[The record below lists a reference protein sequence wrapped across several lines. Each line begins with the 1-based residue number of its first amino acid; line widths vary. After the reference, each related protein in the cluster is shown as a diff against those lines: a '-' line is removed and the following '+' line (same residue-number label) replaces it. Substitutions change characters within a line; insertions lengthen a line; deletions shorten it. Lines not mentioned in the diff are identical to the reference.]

1 MFTTGSKLFLGAT
14 VLSIVAAVVFG
25 ASNGGPDGWLGVIG
39 LLSAALGFAFLFGV
53 NYYTRDGNVSAMSET
68 ATTDSP
74 AAQPPVERSMWPAL
88 AGVAVGAIAV
98 GAVSKPIV
106 FKAGV
111 VLLLAAAVEW
121 MVHGWSE
128 RASADPA
135 YNAGLRK
142 RMLHP
147 IEFPVLAAAGLAA
160 VIYSFS
166 RIMLWIDKSGGPV
179 VFIIAGSLVLFG
191 GFVFASKPSLK
202 KGVVTGVCSVAVL
215 GLVSTGAVM
224 AVDGQRTIPEHP
236 TTKTDNGAACALAEE
251 GTGEQAE
258 VDAKGSQSVASKAAI
273 GITVV
278 LENGALTAHE
288 LALPGTL
295 KTVTVSRGNIVNVIF
310 KNKDP
315 EKRRLT
321 VNMGEFETDVNGTTV
336 KTRPKTCTTLVRG
349 KDGSQFLSF
358 VLPEPSA
365 ATPNLPYSF
374 TVPGVAGAE
383 IGIQVP

>member
-14 VLSIVAAVVFG
+14 ALSVVAAVIFG
-25 ASNGGPDGWLGVIG
+25 VSNGGAKGWLGVVG
-39 LLSAALGFAFLFGV
+39 LLSAAVVFAVLFAV
-53 NYYTRDGNVSAMSET
+53 NYYTHDGNVSAMTEHVT
-68 ATTDSP
+68 AEAG
-74 AAQPPVERSMWPAL
+74 AAQTPVERSMWPAI
-88 AGVAVGAIAV
+88 AAIAVGAMAV

-106 FKAGV
+106 FKAGA

-147 IEFPVLAAAGLAA
+147 LEFPVLAAAGLAA

-179 VFIIAGSLVLFG
+179 VFMVVGAVVLFG
-191 GFVFASKPSLK
+191 GFLFAARPSLK
-202 KGVVTGVCSVAVL
+202 KSVVAGVCTVGAL

-224 AVDGQRTIPEHP
+224 AIDGQRTIVAHP
-236 TTKTDNGAACALAEE
+236 TTTSDNGAVCTQAEE
-251 GTGEQAE
+251 GPGEQAE
-258 VDAKGSQSVASKAAI
+258 IDEKGSQAVASKSGV

-278 LENGALTAHE
+278 LENGKLTAHE
-288 LALPGTL
+288 LALSGAQDP
-295 KTVTVSRGNIVNVIF
+295 VTVSRGNVVTVIF
-310 KNKDP
+310 KNRDP

-321 VNMGEFETDVNGTTV
+321 VNLGEFEQDVNGTIV
-336 KTRPKTCTTLVRG
+336 KQRPKACTTLVRG
-349 KDGSQFLSF
+349 NDGSQFLTFS
-358 VLPEPSA
+358 LPKPSA
-365 ATPNLPYSF
+365 ASTQPYSF
-374 TVPGVAGAE
+374 TVPGVDTAE
-383 IGIQVP
+383 IKIVVP

>member
-25 ASNGGPDGWLGVIG
+25 VSKGGADGWLGVIG
-39 LLSAALGFAFLFGV
+39 LLSAALAFALLFGI
-53 NYYTRDGNVSAMSET
+53 NYYAHDGNVSAMSDN
-68 ATTDSP
+68 ATTRSP
-74 AAQPPVERSMWPAL
+74 AAQPPAERSMWPAL
-88 AGVAVGAIAV
+88 TAVAVGAIAV

-111 VLLLAAAVEW
+111 ALLLAAAVEW

-166 RIMLWIDKSGGPV
+166 RIMLWIDKTGGPV
-179 VFIIAGSLVLFG
+179 VFIVAGALVLFG
-191 GFVFASKPSLK
+191 GFLFASRPSLN
-202 KGVVTGVCSVAVL
+202 KGVVTGVCTIAVL

-224 AVDGQRTIPEHP
+224 AVDGQRTIDPHP
-236 TTKTDNGAACALAEE
+236 TTQSDNGAACALAEE
-251 GTGEQAE
+251 GTGDQAE
-258 VDAKGSQSVASKAAI
+258 IDEKGSQAVASKASI
-273 GITVV
+273 GITVT
-278 LENGALTAHE
+278 LEGGKLTAHE
-288 LALPGTL
+288 LALPGNQNP
-295 KTVTVSRGNIVNVIF
+295 VTVSRGNIVNVIF
-310 KNKDP
+310 KNHDSV
-315 EKRRLT
+315 KRRLT
-321 VNMGEFETDVNGTTV
+321 VNMGEFETDVNGTPV
-336 KTRPKTCTTLVRG
+336 KTRPKACTTLVRE

-358 VLPEPSA
+358 LLPKPSIA
-365 ATPNLPYSF
+365 SSQPYSF
-374 TVPGVAGAE
+374 TVPGVDGAE
-383 IGIQVP
+383 IEIKVP

>member
-14 VLSIVAAVVFG
+14 VLSIAAAVVFG
-25 ASNGGPDGWLGVIG
+25 MSKGGPDGWLGVMG

-53 NYYTRDGNVSAMSET
+53 NYYSHDGNVSAMSDNA
-68 ATTDSP
+68 ATESP

-88 AGVAVGAIAV
+88 AGAAVGAIAV

-111 VLLLAAAVEW
+111 LLLLAAAVEW

-166 RIMLWIDKSGGPV
+166 RIMLWINKSGGPV
-179 VFIIAGSLVLFG
+179 VFIIAGALVLFG
-191 GFVFASKPSLK
+191 GFLFASKPSLK
-202 KGVVTGVCSVAVL
+202 KGVVTGICSIAAL

-224 AVDGQRTIPEHP
+224 AVDGQRTIDAHP
-236 TTKTDNGAACALAEE
+236 TTKTDNGAACALPEE
-251 GTGEQAE
+251 GPGEQAE
-258 VDAKGSQSVASKAAI
+258 VDEKGSQSVASKAGI

-278 LENGALTAHE
+278 LENGKLTAHE

-295 KTVTVSRGNIVNVIF
+295 QTVTVSRGNIVNVIF

-321 VNMGEFETDVNGTTV
+321 VNMGEFETDVNGTAV
-336 KTRPKTCTTLVRG
+336 KTRPKVCTTLVRG

-358 VLPEPSA
+358 VLPKPSA

-374 TVPGVAGAE
+374 TVPGVDGAE
-383 IGIQVP
+383 IAIKVP

>member
-1 MFTTGSKLFLGAT
+1 
-14 VLSIVAAVVFG
+14 
-25 ASNGGPDGWLGVIG
+25 
-39 LLSAALGFAFLFGV
+39 
-53 NYYTRDGNVSAMSET
+53 
-68 ATTDSP
+68 
-74 AAQPPVERSMWPAL
+74 
-88 AGVAVGAIAV
+88 
-98 GAVSKPIV
+98 
-106 FKAGV
+106 
-111 VLLLAAAVEW
+111 LLAASVEW

-179 VFIIAGSLVLFG
+179 VFIIAGALVLFG

-202 KGVVTGVCSVAVL
+202 KGVVTGVCTVAVL

-224 AVDGQRTIPEHP
+224 AVDGQRTIAEHP
-236 TTKTDNGAACALAEE
+236 TTKTDNGAACALEE
-251 GTGEQAE
+251 AGPGEQAE
-258 VDAKGSQSVASKAAI
+258 VDAKGSQAVASKAAI

-278 LENGALTAHE
+278 LENGKLTAHE

-336 KTRPKTCTTLVRG
+336 KNRPKACTTLVRG
-349 KDGSQFLSF
+349 KNGSQFLSF
-358 VLPEPSA
+358 VLPKPSA

-374 TVPGVAGAE
+374 TVPGVPGAE
-383 IGIQVP
+383 IDIQVP

>member
-14 VLSIVAAVVFG
+14 VLSTVAAVVFG
-25 ASNGGPDGWLGVIG
+25 VSKGGADGWLGVIG
-39 LLSAALGFAFLFGV
+39 LLTAAIAFALLAGI
-53 NYYTRDGNVSAMSET
+53 NYYIHDGNVSAMSEH
-68 ATTDSP
+68 ATTDAP

-88 AGVAVGAIAV
+88 AAVGVGAIAV

-111 VLLLAAAVEW
+111 VLLFAAAVEW

-147 IEFPVLAAAGLAA
+147 IEFPVLGAAGLAA

-179 VFIIAGSLVLFG
+179 VFIVAGALILFG

-202 KGVVTGVCSVAVL
+202 KGLVAGVCAIGLL

-224 AVDGQRTIPEHP
+224 AVDGQREIEEHP
-236 TTKTDNGAACALAEE
+236 TTESDNAAACALAEE
-251 GTGEQAE
+251 GPGEQAE
-258 VDAKGSQSVASKAAI
+258 IDELGSQAVASKASI
-273 GITVV
+273 GITVI
-278 LENGALTAHE
+278 LEDGKLSAYEQAVAGPQN
-288 LALPGTL
+288 P
-295 KTVTVSRGNIVNVIF
+295 VTVSRGNVVNLIF
-310 KNKDP
+310 KNRDP
-315 EKRRLT
+315 EKHRLT
-321 VNMGEFETDVNGTTV
+321 VNMGEFEEDINGTTV
-336 KTRPKTCTTLVRG
+336 KTRPKVCTTLVRQ

-358 VLPEPSA
+358 VLPKPSA
-365 ATPNLPYSF
+365 ASPDSPYSF
-374 TVPGVAGAE
+374 TVPGVDGAE
-383 IGIQVP
+383 IKIVVP